1 MVLNS
6 GCPTDVTRA
15 VELSGGHPL
24 PRMVLNSGCPT
35 DVTRAVELSGGQ
47 PLPRMV
53 LIDLALV
60 TATWQCFLNLAQL
73 SFSELVVLISGIQR
87 CRWFEQK
94 NVALIFSYRT
104 MLLPARDNHHLT
116 RFDPDLMLVA

>member
-1 MVLNS
+1 MVLNSGCPTDVTRTVELSGGHPLPRMVLNS

-60 TATWQCFLNLAQL
+60 TATWQCSLNLAQL
-73 SFSELVVLISGIQR
+73 SLSELVVLISGIQC
-87 CRWFEQK
+87 CRRFE
-94 NVALIFSYRT
+94 
-104 MLLPARDNHHLT
+104 
-116 RFDPDLMLVA
+116 